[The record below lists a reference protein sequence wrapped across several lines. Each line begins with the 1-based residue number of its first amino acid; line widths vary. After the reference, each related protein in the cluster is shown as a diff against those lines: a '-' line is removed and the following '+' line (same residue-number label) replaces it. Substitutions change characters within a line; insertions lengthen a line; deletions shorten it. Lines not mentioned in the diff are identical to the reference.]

1 MFGNNSLV
9 NSKGDFLA
17 LIAAGSGSYAT
28 ISDHNLVKLLLEVG
42 CMTLYQIDQGISF
55 LYEH

>member
-42 CMTLYQIDQGISF
+42 CMTLYQIII
-55 LYEH
+55 